1 MSKVVRSS
9 KSRELAEKALDK
21 KPALGEDIDLAKYSS
36 AAEEHSYHEK
46 PSQLPAE
53 DKAQFMKVGVT
64 LDDASQRSGT
74 FVQMDRSV
82 VHSSASQEGVE
93 VLAITKAL
101 EKYDWLQDYWWQAV
115 SVDQDKFTAHAEI
128 DLQNGYFIRAL
139 PGAKVVYPVQAC
151 LYIAH
156 KNLAQKVHNIVIA
169 EEGSELHIITGCA
182 THPMNASGL
191 HIGISEFYIKR
202 GAKVT
207 FTMIHNWAPEVEVR
221 PRSGAIIEEGGVL
234 LSNYVSM
241 KPVRSLQMYPVA
253 RCVGEG
259 AIVRFNTILVAPP
272 GTHLDTGSRVLLN
285 ARGSRAEIV
294 ARTITTGGTIIS
306 RGHIAGSAPEVKG
319 HLECRGL
326 ILSERGTIHAI
337 PELKGEVAGVD
348 LSHEAAVGKIAE
360 EEVEYLMSRG
370 LGRDAATAMIVRGFL
385 HVDIE
390 GLPPEL
396 AEELKR
402 TVEVSE
408 KELF

>member
-1 MSKVVRSS
+1 MSKVIRQR

-21 KPALGEDIDLAKYSS
+21 KPALGEDIDLSRYSS
-36 AAEEHSYHEK
+36 TAEEHAYREK
-46 PSQLPAE
+46 PSELPPQ
-53 DKAQFMKVGVT
+53 DKAQLMKVGLM

-74 FVQMDRSV
+74 FVQIDRSV

-93 VLAITKAL
+93 VLPITEAL
-101 EKYDWLQDYWWQAV
+101 EKHDWLQDYWWRAV
-115 SVDQDKFTAHAEI
+115 SVDQDKFTAQAEI
-128 DLQNGYFIRAL
+128 DLHNGYFIRAL
-139 PGAKVVYPVQAC
+139 PGAKVLYPVQAC

-156 KNLAQKVHNIVIA
+156 KNLAQKVHNIIIA

-207 FTMIHNWAPEVEVR
+207 FTMIHNWAPEIEVR
-221 PRSGAIIEEGGVL
+221 PRSGAILEEGAVFM
-234 LSNYVSM
+234 SNYVSM
-241 KPVRSLQMYPVA
+241 KPMRSLQMYPVA

-259 AIVRFNTILVAPP
+259 AVVRFNSILVAPP
-272 GTHLDTGSRVLLN
+272 GSHLDTGSRVLLE
-285 ARGSRAEIV
+285 AKGSRAEIV

-326 ILSERGTIHAI
+326 ILSERGIIHAI
-337 PELKGEVAGVD
+337 PELRGEIAGID

-370 LGRDAATAMIVRGFL
+370 MGRDEAVAMIVRGFL

-396 AEELKR
+396 AAELQR
-402 TVEVSE
+402 AVEISE
-408 KELF
+408 KDLF

>member
-1 MSKVVRSS
+1 M
-9 KSRELAEKALDK
+9 
-21 KPALGEDIDLAKYSS
+21 
-36 AAEEHSYHEK
+36 
-46 PSQLPAE
+46 
-53 DKAQFMKVGVT
+53 T
-64 LDDASQRSGT
+64 LDDARQRSGT
-74 FVQMDRSV
+74 FLQMDRSV

-93 VLAITKAL
+93 VLAIKKAL

-115 SVDQDKFTAHAEI
+115 SVDQDKFTAQAEI

-156 KNLAQKVHNIVIA
+156 KNLAQKVHNIIIA

-207 FTMIHNWAPEVEVR
+207 FTMIHNWAPGIEVR
-221 PRSGAIIEEGGVL
+221 PRSGAILEEDAVF
-234 LSNYVSM
+234 LSNYVCM

-253 RCVGEG
+253 RCNGEN
-259 AIVRFNTILVAPP
+259 AIVRFNTILVATP
-272 GTHLDTGSRVLLN
+272 GSTLDTGSRVLLN
-285 ARGSRAEIV
+285 AKGSRAEIV

-385 HVDIE
+385 RVDIE

-402 TVEVSE
+402 AVEVSE